1 MWHWNWFLAA
11 SLSPAGQGCL
21 SFALGTMEKVGV
33 LVPRGFP
40 GLLRSFVV
48 TLPLGWR
55 GGSCVLHATL
65 PPCCTY
71 YSARQK
77 AIFLRDC
84 HMYTIGFQLQ
94 RLCFCFF
101 SLPFDIFI
109 WSQSLLTNQTILCC
123 YSDRVVFVAPLQFI
137 VICCFY
143 IMVKSLTH
151 SRNLRRPI

>member
-33 LVPRGFP
+33 LVPRGFLSRP
-40 GLLRSFVV
+40 CLSD
-48 TLPLGWR
+48 
-55 GGSCVLHATL
+55 GGRKLCTACHPSAVL
-65 PPCCTY
+65 Y
-71 YSARQK
+71 
-77 AIFLRDC
+77 IFC
-84 HMYTIGFQLQ
+84 ETKGYISQ
-94 RLCFCFF
+94 RLPYVHKSGFNCNAFDFFFFF